1 MVAVVL
7 EGSSGLARSVALIL
21 GSLKTPVVVVG
32 ANERELAETVGEIAN
47 AAGKARHVVG
57 EPGAAG
63 TWEAAVAKA
72 EEAFGAPTL
81 LVARVTGVE
90 LEAFARARGL
100 RLVVAA
106 GVEDL
111 GAARRLVDGLSSAG

>member
-7 EGSSGLARSVALIL
+7 EGSAGLARSVALVL
-21 GSLKTPVVVVG
+21 GSLKTPVVVAG

-47 AAGKARHVVG
+47 AGGKARHVVG
-57 EPGAAG
+57 EPGALA

-81 LVARVTGVE
+81 LVTRVTGVD

-100 RLVVAA
+100 RLVVAV
-106 GVEDL
+106 GEEDL
-111 GAARRLVDGLSSAG
+111 AAARRLVDGLSAR